1 MDAITFHALILFTL
15 AAENEEKTLT
25 WASRAWA
32 QTVQSIILNKVKSNV
47 KDLESIQGMHLITD
61 LAN

>member
-1 MDAITFHALILFTL
+1 M
-15 AAENEEKTLT
+15 
-25 WASRAWA
+25 
-32 QTVQSIILNKVKSNV
+32 QTVKSIILNKVKRDV